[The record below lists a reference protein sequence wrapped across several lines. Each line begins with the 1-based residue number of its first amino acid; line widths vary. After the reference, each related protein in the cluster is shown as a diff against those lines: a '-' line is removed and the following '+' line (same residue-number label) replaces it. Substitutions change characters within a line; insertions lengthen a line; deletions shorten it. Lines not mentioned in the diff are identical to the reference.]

1 MMFRYSFDLGSSADL
16 LETAAKNVVAA
27 GFRTGDIMAPGATK
41 VSTTRMGDEIL
52 KELEYSPEEIAKLH
66 ETGAV

>member
-16 LETAAKNVVAA
+16 LEQAAKNVVAA

-52 KELEYSPEEIAKLH
+52 KELGKL
-66 ETGAV
+66 AR